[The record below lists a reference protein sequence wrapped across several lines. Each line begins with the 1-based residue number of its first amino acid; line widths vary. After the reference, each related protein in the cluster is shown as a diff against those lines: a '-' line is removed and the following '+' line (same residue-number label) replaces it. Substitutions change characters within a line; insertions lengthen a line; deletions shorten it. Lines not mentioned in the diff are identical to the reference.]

1 VIYYGQEKENRSKE
15 ENRNQNHQE
24 KEGQEII
31 PAILFL
37 DLVQRQQSL
46 RYRMKPGGV

>member
-15 ENRNQNHQE
+15 KNRNQNLIQE
-24 KEGQEII
+24 KEKQEII

-37 DLVQRQQSL
+37 DLVQRQQHPSDT
-46 RYRMKPGGV
+46 R